1 MRTLCLRLL
10 FVALLFGCHTW
21 ALAQAPPA
29 IPYQAVI
36 RNADGS
42 VYHNASAMVRMSLRE
57 STFDGTISYQET
69 HEVMTNSVGLFTTAF
84 GQGLATVGSFPSID
98 WLQTVKF
105 MQIEVDLGGGFVD
118 IGTQQ
123 LMSVPYAL
131 VAQKALRLDTQA
143 IPFFAGNAEALA
155 GGLVPG
161 DIYKTSAN
169 ATLRIVY

>member
-10 FVALLFGCHTW
+10 FVALLFGCHAW

-36 RNADGS
+36 RNADGN

-69 HEVMTNSVGLFTTAF
+69 HEVMTNSVGLFTTAL
-84 GQGLATVGSFPSID
+84 GQGMATAGSFTSID

-143 IPFFAGNAEALA
+143 IPFYAGNAEALA

>member
-1 MRTLCLRLL
+1 MGEPT
-10 FVALLFGCHTW
+10 
-21 ALAQAPPA
+21 QA
-29 IPYQAVI
+29 
-36 RNADGS
+36 
-42 VYHNASAMVRMSLRE
+42 
-57 STFDGTISYQET
+57 
-69 HEVMTNSVGLFTTAF
+69 AF
-84 GQGLATVGSFPSID
+84 SEIN

-118 IGTQQ
+118 IGSQQ

-131 VAQKALRLDTQA
+131 VAQKALRLDTQY

-169 ATLRIVY
+169 GTLRIVY

>member
-21 ALAQAPPA
+21 ALAQAPLA

-69 HEVMTNSVGLFTTAF
+69 HEVMTNSVGLFTIAF
-84 GQGLATVGSFPSID
+84 GMGEPTQAAFSEIN

-118 IGTQQ
+118 IGSQQ

-131 VAQKALRLDTQA
+131 VAQKALRLDTQY

-169 ATLRIVY
+169 GTLRIVY

>member
-1 MRTLCLRLL
+1 MKSLYRQLSVLAFTLG
-10 FVALLFGCHTW
+10 FYVTTVAQT
-21 ALAQAPPA
+21 PPA
-29 IPYQAVI
+29 VPYQAVI
-36 RNADGS
+36 RSADGS
-42 VYHNASAMVRMSLRE
+42 VYNQAPAIVRMSLRE

-84 GQGLATVGSFPSID
+84 GQGVPAIGSFAAID

-105 MQIEVDLGGGFVD
+105 MQIEVDLGDGFVD

-143 IPFFAGNAEALA
+143 IPSFAGNTDALA

>member
-1 MRTLCLRLL
+1 MRTLCLQLF
-10 FVALLFGCHTW
+10 FVAISFGYI
-21 ALAQAPPA
+21 ARVLAQAPPA
-29 IPYQAVI
+29 FPYQAVI

-42 VYHNASAMVRMSLRE
+42 VYDQAPAIVRMSLRE

-84 GQGLATVGSFPSID
+84 GQGAAAIGSFAAID
-98 WLQTVKF
+98 WLQTAKF
-105 MQIEVDLGGGFVD
+105 MQIEVDLGDGFVD

-143 IPFFAGNAEALA
+143 IPSFAGNTEALA
-155 GGLVPG
+155 GGLLPG